1 MEEWSG
7 LTAAAAE
14 LGDTGRCKVDIAG
27 ALVSPLISAPRLELV
42 LRGLPIVI
50 YMILRV
56 AGFQS
61 SIGLCVAPRTHGFL
75 GASLFCK
82 VRMCLNLSDAAWHKS
97 SGGIPPF
104 PIDPVKNRDSTF
116 LIISIWPHVQGC
128 RSKLGS
134 VSSE

>member
-1 MEEWSG
+1 MKERSR

-42 LRGLPIVI
+42 LRGLAIVV
-50 YMILRV
+50 YMILSV

-61 SIGLCVAPRTHGFL
+61 SLGSAYSRFL
-75 GASLFCK
+75 TCLSF
-82 VRMCLNLSDAAWHKS
+82 RMCLKFIRRGLALK

-104 PIDPVKNRDSTF
+104 PID
-116 LIISIWPHVQGC
+116 
-128 RSKLGS
+128 
-134 VSSE
+134 

>member
-1 MEEWSG
+1 VKERSR

-14 LGDTGRCKVDIAG
+14 LGDTGRCRVDIAG

-50 YMILRV
+50 YMIFSV

-61 SIGLCVAPRTHGFL
+61 SLGLCVAPVLTAKFACAFGFIRRGL
-75 GASLFCK
+75 
-82 VRMCLNLSDAAWHKS
+82 AWK

-104 PIDPVKNRDSTF
+104 PIN
-116 LIISIWPHVQGC
+116 
-128 RSKLGS
+128 
-134 VSSE
+134 